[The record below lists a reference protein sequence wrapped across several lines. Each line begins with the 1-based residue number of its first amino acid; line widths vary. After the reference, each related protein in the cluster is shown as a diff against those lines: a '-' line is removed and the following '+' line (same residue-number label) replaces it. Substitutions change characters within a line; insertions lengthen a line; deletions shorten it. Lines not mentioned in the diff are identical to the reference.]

1 MNNDNKNQ
9 VTEIEERRAESRI
22 FAVSRVLT
30 TEKKLLGYTLDI
42 NSGGIKIIVDKNF
55 PEQSTFPVIL
65 LNELKEGESVPPDIT
80 VTIDV
85 VWRSS
90 FDEEFDQVGG
100 KIIEVDLPDELQK
113 FMQDAQVKLQKIKD
127 KLI

>member
-65 LNELKEGESVPPDIT
+65 LNELKGGESVPPDIT

-100 KIIEVDLPDELQK
+100 KIIEVDLPDELQT